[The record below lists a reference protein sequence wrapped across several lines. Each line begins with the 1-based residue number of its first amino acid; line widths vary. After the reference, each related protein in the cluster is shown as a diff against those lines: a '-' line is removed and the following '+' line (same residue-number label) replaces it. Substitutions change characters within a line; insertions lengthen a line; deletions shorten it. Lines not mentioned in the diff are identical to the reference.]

1 DPSLKPTDT
10 NMPYRGRIG
19 SVNVLIHCLPEPT
32 GTADGAYMAQNMTP
46 SFGLIE
52 NILITGLDPGVAD
65 AGMRLGDLIICPAMA
80 RLGDDAQPSSPRTPN
95 STQRAVDVL
104 QKEVGADGRWLSSN
118 LPLTGSNVSD
128 LFQSY

>member
-1 DPSLKPTDT
+1 MTGLKGRSTVGWICTEPLILEMARAMLDEEYEDPSLKPTDT

-80 RLGDDAQPSSPRTPN
+80 RLA
-95 STQRAVDVL
+95 A
-104 QKEVGADGRWLSSN
+104 
-118 LPLTGSNVSD
+118 
-128 LFQSY
+128 